1 MSKRT
6 LIKVAIVLL
15 LAAAVAA
22 VWFSPFREQLTRENV
37 RATVEQFRGTWY
49 GPIVFILL
57 YAVGCIFG
65 IPATVFVLSGGFI
78 WGWMLGGTYA
88 MIGGVLGA
96 TASFCVGRFLGEG
109 MLDRFGRAGRAV
121 AKQLDHAGFRSLLI
135 LRLIPLFPFAVIN
148 YAAGVA
154 GARLLDFVFAT
165 AIGLAPSNYV
175 FAYCS
180 DALFNGTMSE
190 GDALK
195 RIFTVAGLML
205 AVVLIP
211 MLLKRFVR
219 VRATE

>member
-1 MSKRT
+1 MPKRT
-6 LIKVAIVLL
+6 LIKVAVVLL
-15 LAAAVAA
+15 LAAAVAV
-22 VWFSPFREQLTRENV
+22 VWFTPFREHLTRDNV
-37 RATVEQFRGTWY
+37 RATVEQFREVWY
-49 GPIVFILL
+49 GPIIFIVL
-57 YAVGCIFG
+57 YAIGCVFG
-65 IPATVFVLSGGFI
+65 IPATVFVLSAGFI
-78 WGWMLGGTYA
+78 WGWVLGGSYA

-96 TASFCVGRFLGEG
+96 TASFSVGRFLGEG
-109 MLDRFGRAGRAV
+109 MLDRFGRAGRIV

-154 GARLLDFVFAT
+154 GARLLDFVLAT

-180 DALFNGTMSE
+180 DALFNGTLSE

-195 RIFTVAGLML
+195 RVFTVAALML

-211 MLLKRFVR
+211 IALKRFVR
-219 VRATE
+219 VPQGQ